1 MKELTKTITLFE
13 VLDGP
18 RFDKKENCERYEV
31 MLVVV
36 PKDITI
42 TVTL

>member
-1 MKELTKTITLFE
+1 MTKATKTITRFE

-18 RFDKKENCERYEV
+18 RFDKKENCEKYEV
-31 MLVVV
+31 MLVVM
-36 PKDITI
+36 PNDITI